1 MSVGKVSSGQEGYY
15 LSAVAHGAEDYYS
28 ERGEVPGRWIGAA
41 ADELGLAGDVD
52 DDAFRAVLSGA
63 DPSTGLRLRRGNAR
77 VCAFDLTLSAPK
89 SVSVLWALGDADT
102 TAAVV
107 AAHEVAVDAAVGY
120 MQREAV
126 RSRRGHDGVE
136 TVEGGG
142 LIGAAFRHRTSR
154 AGDPQLHTHVVVAN
168 TTQCEDGVWR
178 TLDGRHLYAHAR
190 TAGFLYQAE
199 LRHALSRSLGLE
211 WEPVSKGVGEV
222 VGVPQEVLR
231 EFSRRRIQIEAA
243 MDAAGD
249 GSIPSARR
257 LAVETRKTKDYD
269 VDPATLAVD
278 WHDRAGQHG
287 IDTATVQQLV
297 NVERATQQMSAQEHC
312 ADGIVVSED
321 GLAKALTAS
330 DATFDRRAVLRALA
344 EHSPA
349 GATVPVLEI
358 RAERFLASGQ
368 VEAVGVA
375 LTGVQYS
382 TVELLGIETR
392 LLQTAI
398 SRQREGVGLCDAST
412 AEGADRLSDQQAAMV
427 TKVTTD
433 GAGISVVIG
442 AAGTGKTYALGVA
455 RQAWEQDGH
464 TVIGCALSA
473 RAAQELQTGSGIQS
487 STLHLLLVALD
498 RPQSR
503 GLSPGTVVV
512 VDEAAMVGTVQL
524 ARLCEYAARDRAK
537 VVLVGDHHQLPAIE
551 AGGAF
556 AALGAQLGAV
566 HLTDNQRQTDPV
578 EREALAELRH
588 GDVGRAVELLDSI
601 GHVECW
607 EYGDTVNR
615 RIVGD
620 WLPAAL
626 DGDDAIMLAS
636 TRADVGELNEM
647 ARYGLI
653 ARGLV
658 APEGVDIDGQVFA
671 VGDRVMTLKNDRRLR
686 LINGERGRI
695 THTTA
700 SGIVVNFDNR
710 HEPAGIP
717 TAYLED
723 GGLDHAY
730 AMTIH
735 KAQGLTC
742 DRAFVL
748 GDELLHR
755 EAAYT
760 ALSRG
765 RHENKLYTV
774 LPGKSEPYIAE
785 PVRPRPDVSWM
796 FEQST
801 SKYLARD
808 RLEQGRSVADD
819 HGIDIGW

>member
-28 ERGEVPGRWIGAA
+28 ERGEVPGRWVGSAA
-41 ADELGLAGDVD
+41 GELGLAGDVD

-63 DPSTGLRLRRGNAR
+63 DPSTGVRLRRANGR

-89 SVSVLWALGDADT
+89 SVSVLWALGDAEM
-102 TAAVV
+102 TAGVV
-107 AAHEVAVDAAVGY
+107 AAHELAVDAAVGY

-136 TVEGGG
+136 TLAGGG

-154 AGDPQLHTHVVVAN
+154 AGDPQLHAHVVVAN
-168 TTQCEDGVWR
+168 TTRCEDGVWR

-199 LRHALSRSLGLE
+199 LRHALSQSFGLE
-211 WEPVSKGVGEV
+211 WEPATKGVGEV
-222 VGVPQEVLR
+222 AGVPHEVLR

-243 MDAAGD
+243 MDASGD
-249 GSIPSARR
+249 TSIPAARR
-257 LAVETRKTKDYD
+257 LAVKTRKTKDYD
-269 VDPATLAVD
+269 VDP
-278 WHDRAGQHG
+278 
-287 IDTATVQQLV
+287 
-297 NVERATQQMSAQEHC
+297 
-312 ADGIVVSED
+312 
-321 GLAKALTAS
+321 
-330 DATFDRRAVLRALA
+330 
-344 EHSPA
+344 
-349 GATVPVLEI
+349 
-358 RAERFLASGQ
+358 
-368 VEAVGVA
+368 
-375 LTGVQYS
+375 
-382 TVELLGIETR
+382 
-392 LLQTAI
+392 
-398 SRQREGVGLCDAST
+398 
-412 AEGADRLSDQQAAMV
+412 
-427 TKVTTD
+427 
-433 GAGISVVIG
+433 

-464 TVIGCALSA
+464 PVIGCALSA
-473 RAAQELQTGSGIQS
+473 RAAQELQTGAGIQS

-556 AALGAQLGAV
+556 TAIGARLGAV
-566 HLTDNQRQTDPV
+566 HLTDNQRQTDPI
-578 EREALAELRH
+578 EREALNELRD
-588 GDVGRAVELLDSI
+588 GDVNRALQLLDSI

-653 ARGLV
+653 ARGHV
-658 APEGVDIDGQVFA
+658 APTGLDIDGQTFA
-671 VGDRVMTLKNDRRLR
+671 VGDRVMTLKNDRRLQ
-686 LINGERGRI
+686 LINGERGSI
-695 THTTA
+695 TTITDHD
-700 SGIVVNFDNR
+700 IVVRFDNR
-710 HEPAGIP
+710 HQPTRIP
-717 TAYLED
+717 TGYLED

-742 DRAFVL
+742 DSAFVL

-774 LPGKSEPYIAE
+774 LPGKYDPHLLD
-785 PVRPRPDVSWM
+785 PVTVEATMNRAL
-796 FEQST
+796 EQSV
-801 SKYLARD
+801 SKNLARD

-819 HGIDIGW
+819 YGIDIGL